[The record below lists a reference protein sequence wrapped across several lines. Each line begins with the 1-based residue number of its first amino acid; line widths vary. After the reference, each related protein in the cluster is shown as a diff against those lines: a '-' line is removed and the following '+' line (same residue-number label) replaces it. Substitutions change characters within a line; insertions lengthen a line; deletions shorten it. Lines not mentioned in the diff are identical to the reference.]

1 VATSE
6 QPGLT
11 KAGKFVVFLV
21 IAGCVVGAGWML
33 RGKVFPQQAGPDG
46 TITKEDLGGGAVEVD
61 NSPGITTVNEY
72 KYVPEQK
79 LPPVKGVSAYKWDD
93 QQKIVRFPINVWIGW
108 LPIVAANHGF
118 KPNEESIF
126 YKKFGFKVKLDLI
139 DDPVEARNHYASGES
154 HVLWGTLDMMVL
166 FAEELMKDSRVA
178 PRICQQIDWSNGGD
192 GIVVRDN
199 IKSVKDLQG
208 KTIAFAQHSP
218 SEYYLYRLLID
229 AGLQK
234 RDINSQ
240 PVDTAFGAARA
251 FVSDPQI
258 DGCVSW
264 APDIYT
270 IPEKVKGTRIL
281 STTAD
286 ANKLIAD
293 VWAVRADFAK
303 DHPAIVKGLVEGI
316 FLGMQQVKQDP
327 EPAFK
332 WMAAGYGFEVGEV
345 RDMKN
350 DAHTTNFAENKQ
362 FFLNQNNPTNFE
374 RTWKTI
380 SIVYKKLGRIDR
392 AIPFDQV
399 MDFRFLKQLEQAGT
413 FKEQKDEYQ
422 STFVPQDFDKVVAE
436 RPEILT
442 HTIRIHF
449 YPNAADIWHKVGDK
463 LCDPTVNDTLETAGR
478 LAGQFDA
485 ATIAITGHCDSSM
498 RGQVADAAV
507 KELSARRAKAVKEAL
522 VNKFHFPAAKFVTK
536 GQGWDEPADPNDP
549 ANQAKN
555 RRVEISIYPPESQ

>member
-1 VATSE
+1 
-6 QPGLT
+6 
-11 KAGKFVVFLV
+11 
-21 IAGCVVGAGWML
+21 ML
-33 RGKVFPQQAGPDG
+33 RGKLFPEKARSQD
-46 TITKEDLGGGAVEVD
+46 TITKEDLGETVVEAVD
-61 NSPGITTVNEY
+61 TAGITTVDEY

-79 LPPVKGVSAYKWDD
+79 LPAVKGASGYKWDT

-118 KPNEESIF
+118 KPNEESLF

-139 DDPVEARNHYASGES
+139 DDPVEARNTYASGES
-154 HVLWGTLDMMVL
+154 HILWGTLDMMVL
-166 FAEELMKDSRVA
+166 FAEELMKDSRLA

-192 GIVVRDN
+192 GIVVRES
-199 IKSVKDLQG
+199 IQSVKDLKG
-208 KTIAFAQHSP
+208 KTLAFAQHSP

-229 AGLQK
+229 GGLQP
-234 RDINSQ
+234 RDIT
-240 PVDTAFGAARA
+240 PKYTDTAFGAARA

-270 IPEKVKGTRIL
+270 IPDKVKGTAIL

-316 FLGMQQVKQDP
+316 FLGMEQLKKDP

-332 WMAAGYGFEVGEV
+332 WMAEGYGFDVAEV
-345 RDMKN
+345 RNMKN
-350 DAHTTNFAENKQ
+350 DAHATNFAENKQ

-413 FKEQKDEYQ
+413 FKGQTDEYK

-449 YPNAADIWHKVGDK
+449 YPNAADIWHQVGGK
-463 LCDPTVNDTLETAGR
+463 LYDPTVNDTLETAGR

-498 RGQVADAAV
+498 RGQVSDAAV

-522 VNKFHFPAAKFVTK
+522 VRKFNFPAAKFVSK
-536 GQGWDEPADPNDP
+536 GLGWDEPADPNEP
-549 ANQAKN
+549 ENQAKN
-555 RRVEISIYPPESQ
+555 RRVEVSIYPPESQ